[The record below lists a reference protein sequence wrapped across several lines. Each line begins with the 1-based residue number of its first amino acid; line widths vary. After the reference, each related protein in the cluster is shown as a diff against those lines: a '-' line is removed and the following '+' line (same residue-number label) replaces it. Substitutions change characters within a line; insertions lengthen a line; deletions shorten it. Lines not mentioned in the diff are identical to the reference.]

1 MKTSNKARLLAASVL
16 VSATALSAAPAY
28 AQASGATVDE
38 LVVTA
43 RKRTESVLDVPMSIN
58 VVGEQAMKNMGAET
72 YTDLLG
78 SVPSLTAY
86 QNGPGRTRLSIRGIN
101 NGGGNDNDTQNQET
115 VGIYI
120 DEIPISM
127 GALNPELALFD
138 LERVEVLRGP
148 QGTLYG
154 AGSMTGTV
162 RMITYR
168 PNLTEFEGK
177 VDVGLS
183 TVSHG
188 GDGYSLK
195 GLVNLPLITDRV
207 AVRASAYYTQTPG
220 YIDNVLTGEKDVND
234 GLARGGR
241 IEARFKVTDD
251 FTADLSVFKHNYKD
265 GGRPEDLERVPGLA
279 RDYPSPDGYSDDLS
293 IYNMTLN
300 YDLGFANLVSST
312 SYFDR
317 TVVNKRSLDGLLAAF
332 PGVIPS
338 PLIDTTDSEFFAQ
351 EIRLASQSDGPFTW
365 VVGAYADKK
374 DIYYLNT
381 VPVPG
386 FDAAMGINSNDF
398 GAPTDN
404 PYWGYD
410 DLEVKT
416 YAFFGELTYEWN
428 KLSVT
433 GGLRYFNWE
442 QNYKLYASGFFNGAV
457 PSDPPRRTSKEDGFN
472 PKVNVSYDVTDDV
485 LVYAQA
491 ARGFRYGGINTPV
504 PQDVCAAELADFQRN
519 GEDPN
524 VFEADKLWNYEIG
537 GKGTLAG
544 GRVMVSGAYFHLV
557 WDDMQTQR
565 ALDCGFG
572 FRENVGGAVSD
583 GVELEVTAN
592 PLDGL
597 TVTAG
602 GAYINSRLSNDV
614 ANLKAEKGDK
624 APFVPEFSFNASAD
638 YRFPISSEAEGF
650 VYGGYQ
656 YTGERFTQ
664 FSPQQSTYRKMG
676 AFSVVNVRTGV
687 TFDNIEF
694 SIYANNLLDDR
705 GVIRA
710 LAATPFDPEARI
722 RITPRTIGA
731 NVRMNF

>member
-28 AQASGATVDE
+28 AQAGGATVDE

-251 FTADLSVFKHNYKD
+251 FTADLSVFKHN
-265 GGRPEDLERVPGLA
+265 
-279 RDYPSPDGYSDDLS
+279 
-293 IYNMTLN
+293 
-300 YDLGFANLVSST
+300 
-312 SYFDR
+312 
-317 TVVNKRSLDGLLAAF
+317 
-332 PGVIPS
+332 
-338 PLIDTTDSEFFAQ
+338 
-351 EIRLASQSDGPFTW
+351 
-365 VVGAYADKK
+365 
-374 DIYYLNT
+374 
-381 VPVPG
+381 
-386 FDAAMGINSNDF
+386 
-398 GAPTDN
+398 
-404 PYWGYD
+404 
-410 DLEVKT
+410 
-416 YAFFGELTYEWN
+416 
-428 KLSVT
+428 
-433 GGLRYFNWE
+433 
-442 QNYKLYASGFFNGAV
+442 
-457 PSDPPRRTSKEDGFN
+457 
-472 PKVNVSYDVTDDV
+472 
-485 LVYAQA
+485 
-491 ARGFRYGGINTPV
+491 
-504 PQDVCAAELADFQRN
+504 
-519 GEDPN
+519 
-524 VFEADKLWNYEIG
+524 
-537 GKGTLAG
+537 
-544 GRVMVSGAYFHLV
+544 
-557 WDDMQTQR
+557 
-565 ALDCGFG
+565 
-572 FRENVGGAVSD
+572 
-583 GVELEVTAN
+583 
-592 PLDGL
+592 
-597 TVTAG
+597 
-602 GAYINSRLSNDV
+602 
-614 ANLKAEKGDK
+614 
-624 APFVPEFSFNASAD
+624 
-638 YRFPISSEAEGF
+638 
-650 VYGGYQ
+650 
-656 YTGERFTQ
+656 
-664 FSPQQSTYRKMG
+664 
-676 AFSVVNVRTGV
+676 
-687 TFDNIEF
+687 
-694 SIYANNLLDDR
+694 
-705 GVIRA
+705 
-710 LAATPFDPEARI
+710 
-722 RITPRTIGA
+722 
-731 NVRMNF
+731 